1 MLMEEDLL
9 ALSTLVSKLQIE
21 GYDVATLEEILKK
34 ERKKLNERQA
44 EDLKLYF
51 PIKSNVGVR
60 VSEIEYGYRNLRL
73 NVLIELERETGV
85 FDINSK
91 PELFE
96 SIIRNTLMQCAR
108 NIKAEY
114 IKEVAKLTAG
124 TTPPAS
130 STKTASASN
139 PIVLTIGSN
148 SLQVETGTI
157 DIAVA
162 WQIKKIEDHSGVS
175 LDGTHSATTATA
187 SAPIKVT
194 LWDGVSTGTE
204 VTLEAVSGNWDGSSI
219 SGASV
224 AITGGV

>member
-1 MLMEEDLL
+1 MSRP
-9 ALSTLVSKLQIE
+9 ARGAWIE
-21 GYDVATLEEILKK
+21 T
-34 ERKKLNERQA
+34 
-44 EDLKLYF
+44 
-51 PIKSNVGVR
+51 
-60 VSEIEYGYRNLRL
+60 
-73 NVLIELERETGV
+73 
-85 FDINSK
+85 
-91 PELFE
+91 
-96 SIIRNTLMQCAR
+96 
-108 NIKAEY
+108 
-114 IKEVAKLTAG
+114 
-124 TTPPAS
+124 
-130 STKTASASN
+130 
-139 PIVLTIGSN
+139 N

-157 DIAVA
+157 DTAVA